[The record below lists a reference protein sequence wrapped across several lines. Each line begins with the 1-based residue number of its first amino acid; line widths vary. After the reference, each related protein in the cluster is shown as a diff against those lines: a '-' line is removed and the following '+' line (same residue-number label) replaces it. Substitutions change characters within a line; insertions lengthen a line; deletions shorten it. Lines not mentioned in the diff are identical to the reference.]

1 VIWLLVIAVVAAGAV
16 GIFFAIGR
24 ASREIPRA
32 LQALDN
38 VGRELR
44 PALVR
49 VRTST
54 DELRARRTGS

>member
-1 VIWLLVIAVVAAGAV
+1 MIWLLVSAVVAIGAA

-24 ASREIPRA
+24 AGREIPRV
-32 LQALDN
+32 LQVLDDF
-38 VGRELR
+38 GRELR

-54 DELRARRTGS
+54 DELRARRVQS

>member
-1 VIWLLVIAVVAAGAV
+1 MIWLLVIAVVALGAT

-32 LQALDN
+32 LQVLDDF
-38 VGRELR
+38 GRELR

-54 DELRARRTGS
+54 DELRARRIQS

>member
-1 VIWLLVIAVVAAGAV
+1 VIWLLVIAVVAIGAT

-32 LQALDN
+32 LQILDDF
-38 VGRELR
+38 GRELR

-54 DELRARRTGS
+54 DELRARRVQS